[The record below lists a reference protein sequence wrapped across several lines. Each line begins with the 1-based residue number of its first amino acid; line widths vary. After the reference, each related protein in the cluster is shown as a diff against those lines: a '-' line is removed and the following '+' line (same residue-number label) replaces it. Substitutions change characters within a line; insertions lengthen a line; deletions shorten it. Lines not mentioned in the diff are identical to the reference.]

1 MSAPKSFLLATWE
14 GGGSVPPMLELARQL
29 AERGHRVRVMSDACN
44 HAESEAAGARFIA
57 WSRAPS
63 KPERSR
69 EFDTWDDW
77 SQSNPADGFHNLMQN
92 VLAGPALAYA
102 QDLMAELKRE
112 PADLVVS
119 SEMLFGVH
127 LGCEALAQP
136 FVLLAVNIPLFP
148 LPGFIPLGPGL
159 KPARTDEERA
169 VHVQVLAMNEE
180 MLAASLPAFNAAR
193 AALSLSP
200 LARMTDQHAAA
211 EAYYIATARAFDFAP
226 KNVPA
231 KVSYVGPLLGEPAW
245 ASPFNSPFP
254 EGDGRPLAL
263 VSFSTTFQ
271 NHAGVLQRVIDAV
284 AQLPM
289 KAIVTLGGS
298 IRPEEVRG
306 ADNVALLESA
316 PHRAVLSS
324 AALAVTH
331 GGHGTVLK
339 ALAAGKPLLIL
350 PHGRDQQDNA
360 VRVTERGAGLCL
372 DRRAETSAIQTAL
385 STLLQDPSY
394 AAAAHVLGAEIRRE
408 IASSDLIA
416 QLEARASRAALP
428 CAAA

>member
-1 MSAPKSFLLATWE
+1 MSAAKAFLLATWE

-44 HAESEAAGARFIA
+44 RAESEAAGARFIA

-63 KPERSR
+63 KPKRSR

-77 SQSNPADGFHNLMQN
+77 SQANPAEGFQNLMQN

-102 QDLMAELKRE
+102 QDLTAELKRE
-112 PADLVVS
+112 PADLVIS

-127 LGCEALAQP
+127 LGCEALAQR

-159 KPARTDEERA
+159 KPARTAEESA
-169 VHVQVLAMNEE
+169 VHAEVLAMNEE

-211 EAYYIATARAFDFAP
+211 AAYYIATAHAFDFAP
-226 KNVPA
+226 TNLPA

-245 ASPFNSPFP
+245 AAPFGSPFL
-254 EGDGRPLAL
+254 EGDRRPLAL

-271 NHAGVLQRVIDAV
+271 NHAGVLQRVIDAI

-316 PHRAVLSS
+316 PHRAVLDK

-331 GGHGTVLK
+331 GGHGTVIK

-360 VRVTERGAGLCL
+360 VRVTERGAGLSL
-372 DRRAETSAIQTAL
+372 DRDADTWAIRTAL
-385 STLLQDPSY
+385 STLLEDPSY
-394 AAAAHVLGAEIRRE
+394 AAAARILGAKISCEME
-408 IASSDLIA
+408 GSNLIV
-416 QLEARASRAALP
+416 QLEACASRVASSS
-428 CAAA
+428 AAA